1 MQFHI
6 LILILKE
13 VEFVV
18 IVIIGPMGCGKS
30 TIGILLA
37 QRLGYHFEDADDF
50 HPPENVKKMSAGI
63 PLEDEDRFGW
73 LTILHKRIIDHG
85 RQGKN
90 LILACSALKQSY
102 RDILGID
109 QKQVISVYLKGS
121 FSLLQQRLKGRDH
134 QYMNDDLLTSQV
146 NSMEEP
152 DDGII
157 VDISQSPEQITA
169 EIIKQLE
176 QKERSL

>member
-1 MQFHI
+1 MLFHI

-37 QRLGYHFEDADDF
+37 QKLGYHFEDADDF
-50 HPPENVKKMSAGI
+50 HPPANVEKMRAGI
-63 PLEDEDRFGW
+63 PLEDEDRIGW
-73 LTILHKRIIDHG
+73 LTILRKRIIDHG
-85 RQGKN
+85 RQGKD
-90 LILACSALKQSY
+90 LILACSALKRSY

-109 QKQVISVYLKGS
+109 QKQVLSVYLKGS
-121 FSLLQQRLKGRDH
+121 FSLLQERLKGRDH
-134 QYMNDDLLTSQV
+134 QYMNDDLLASQV

-152 DDGII
+152 NDGII
-157 VDISQSPEQITA
+157 VGISQSPEKITA
-169 EIIKQLE
+169 EIIKQLDP
-176 QKERSL
+176 KER

>member
-1 MQFHI
+1 MLWHI
-6 LILILKE
+6 LLLILKE
-13 VEFVV
+13 VKFVV

-37 QRLGYHFEDADDF
+37 QKLGYHFDDADDF
-50 HPPENVKKMSAGI
+50 HPPANVEKMRAGI
-63 PLEDEDRFGW
+63 PLEDADRFGW
-73 LTILHKRIIDHG
+73 LTVLQKRIINHG
-85 RQGKN
+85 RQGKD

-109 QKQVISVYLKGS
+109 QKEVLSVYLKGS

-134 QYMNDDLLTSQV
+134 QYMNDDLLTSQI

-157 VDISQSPEQITA
+157 VGINQSPEQITA
-169 EIIKQLE
+169 EIINQLD
-176 QKERSL
+176 QKER

>member
-1 MQFHI
+1 MLLHI

-13 VEFVV
+13 VKFVV

-37 QRLGYHFEDADDF
+37 EKLGYHFEDADDF
-50 HPPENVKKMSAGI
+50 HPPENVEKMRAGI
-63 PLEDEDRFGW
+63 PLEDEDRLGW
-73 LTILHKRIIDHG
+73 LTILRKRIIDHCK
-85 RQGKN
+85 QGKH

-109 QKQVISVYLKGS
+109 QKEILSVYLKGS

-134 QYMNDDLLTSQV
+134 RYMNDDLLTSQV

-152 DDGII
+152 NDGII
-157 VDISQSPEQITA
+157 VDISHSPEQITA
-169 EIIKQLE
+169 EIINQLDP
-176 QKERSL
+176 KER